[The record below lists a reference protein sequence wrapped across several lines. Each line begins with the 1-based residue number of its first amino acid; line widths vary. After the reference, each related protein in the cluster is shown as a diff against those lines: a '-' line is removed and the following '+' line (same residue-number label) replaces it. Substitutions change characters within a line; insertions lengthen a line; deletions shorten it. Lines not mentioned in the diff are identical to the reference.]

1 MSHEHRP
8 DGRLRLAAALL
19 TGFSVSLIQSID
31 TLLILL
37 LFSVAAAIA
46 VAICNERFPRKVLK
60 RLVIVNFFVIWI
72 WVTLPI
78 DWLTLSWRASGAQL
92 ALQLTLR
99 INVIALT
106 VSTLLYRMSGID
118 LARSA
123 VGLGVPQSLGT
134 LLALAVRSIALLEST
149 RSRLEQATR
158 ARAYRATVSLRTIRV
173 SAQLVSWLVVHALVR
188 SERIRIGLT
197 ARGYTTMR
205 WPTRQ
210 HSHWHSLPISEWLLF
225 LGVLAAIVSAW
236 LLPIVWNVK

>member
-19 TGFSVSLIQSID
+19 TGFAVSMIRSTD
-31 TLLILL
+31 TLLILT
-37 LFSVAAAIA
+37 FFAAAAA
-46 VAICNERFPRKVLK
+46 VAISGRDESFPRKLLK
-60 RLVIVNFFVIWI
+60 RLAIVNFFVVWI
-72 WVTLPI
+72 WLTIPI
-78 DWLTLSWRASGAQL
+78 DWLTLTWRESGVEL

-99 INVIALT
+99 INVVALA
-106 VSTLLYRMSGID
+106 VSMLLSRMGGID
-118 LARSA
+118 LARAA

-149 RSRLEQATR
+149 RSRLEQAMR

-173 SAQLVSWLVVHALVR
+173 SAQLVSWLIVHALVR
-188 SERIRIGLT
+188 SERIRVGLT

-225 LGVLAAIVSAW
+225 FGVMAALVLAW
-236 LLPIVWNVK
+236 LLPTFWN